1 MPENEN
7 PAGLD
12 ARGHSG
18 YSPMVLKVYDVW
30 VHRFNNR
37 LLWKCP
43 TRSLVALYNEH
54 ITANHLEVGLGTGY
68 LLDRCVM
75 PSRNP
80 RLVFCDMNPNC
91 LHMASGRLRRYAP
104 ATFRRNVL
112 EPMDGLGARFQS
124 AGLNYVLHCLPGDLQ
139 SKRAALEHI
148 KAWLEPG
155 GILFGS
161 TILARVVLFSQKA
174 CFCGI
179 HLQPVSR
186 GNVRLIAEK
195 MRSEV
200 SRGRRLPADGRI
212 PIAWMQEEGTAQAM
226 VEMWET
232 ATALLATA
240 SPRDKM
246 N

>member
-1 MPENEN
+1 
-7 PAGLD
+7 
-12 ARGHSG
+12 
-18 YSPMVLKVYDVW
+18 MVLKVYDVW

-161 TILARVVLFSQKA
+161 TILGREVPVNWLARKQLKAFNRSGAFSNLNDSLSGLKTILGETFAVSDVQVHGCVALFWA
-174 CFCGI
+174 
-179 HLQPVSR
+179 LT
-186 GNVRLIAEK
+186 AE
-195 MRSEV
+195 
-200 SRGRRLPADGRI
+200 
-212 PIAWMQEEGTAQAM
+212 
-226 VEMWET
+226 
-232 ATALLATA
+232 
-240 SPRDKM
+240 
-246 N
+246 